1 MYDDE
6 DRPRYRY
13 RSGSRDYD
21 HGRGANYRR
30 SSRSPRGD
38 REEGEY
44 DYYRSRKDDDDV
56 DDGHARRRSP
66 GYHHPHHHSRPQY
79 DASLSYDDEQA
90 EHHDPDHAPPARSY
104 APPPARPSSTIIV
117 EGLPDDATDDDILD
131 GFASVSPDSK
141 VFHADRVRAIRLRNN
156 KRGRRI
162 GFVEFV
168 DVNAAADFLEYHY
181 PGLRFQ
187 LAHSRGVNSEMISVG
202 INYSWGR
209 EDEAVGRDDRS
220 RDMEDWNCP
229 ECAFMNY
236 GSRHQCH
243 RCRANRPPA
252 GSLDGHYRA
261 RDDIVSYGPKL
272 TGETDECPQQIPSQY
287 LVIRGFEP
295 SVTEETFANG
305 VKKLYVEANP
315 EAKKGTQNKLKS
327 TAPSVRSASLGAKPD
342 SLRRVFLLRDK
353 KTDEVMRYGFAE
365 FATFEDAQAAI
376 EKFKASPKFTISSK
390 PVSVAF
396 IHNGV
401 FVPHTGRVTD
411 ENSRFV
417 FNPIYNKDIFL
428 KYWDNRV
435 YPSILSVSGSV
446 DQAKKQSSDNAGS
459 PDKPDEA
466 QDGSG
471 KKLKRF
477 KVGLPATTAKPAIAM
492 GPQLQMW
499 AKKRAELVG
508 EAQAQAEL
516 AESTAS
522 SSAPSERE
530 RGSKRTGVKDS
541 YLSYS
546 DVDSLSC
553 FLCMRTFA
561 SSQAL
566 RDHEVL
572 NKDHIANLS
581 REGKREAATEKLA
594 AEGKRPQVVTL
605 RVFDSLHTPAGRM
618 YTSYADRESLHCL
631 ICERKFTKAA
641 VLSLHERESEMHR
654 QNLADQR
661 NIDRAISQLA
671 RMGKTPRKMM
681 PAKNKGLQYRDRA
694 RERRQAYNQP
704 GAPRRKAPKE
714 DTAPVKEPEKPAP
727 SKGAALLGK
736 MGWTAGEGLGADRAG
751 RTDVIAT
758 DMYAAGVGLGAEGG
772 KIGDAVEEAA
782 RKTKDNYSDFV
793 EVTRS
798 KARERFAHHD
808 ASLSIIPILQS
819 GDYRHREE
827 AWF

>member
-21 HGRGANYRR
+21 RGRGNYRR
-30 SSRSPRGD
+30 SSRSPRRD

-44 DYYRSRKDDDDV
+44 DYYRSRKGDY
-56 DDGHARRRSP
+56 R
-66 GYHHPHHHSRPQY
+66 
-79 DASLSYDDEQA
+79 
-90 EHHDPDHAPPARSY
+90 DPDHAPASRSPPARSY

-141 VFHADRVRAIRLRNN
+141 VFNADRVRAIRLRNN

-168 DVNAAADFLEYHY
+168 DVNAAADFLEFHY

-187 LAHSRGVNSEMISVG
+187 LAHSRGVNSELISVG

-209 EDEAVGRDDRS
+209 EDEAGGRDDR
-220 RDMEDWNCP
+220 RDLEDWNCP
-229 ECAFMNY
+229 ECSFMNY

-243 RCRANRPPA
+243 RCRVNRPPA
-252 GSLDGHYRA
+252 GSSDGHYRA
-261 RDDIVSYGPKL
+261 RDDSASYGISYGPKL
-272 TGETDECPQQIPSQY
+272 TGETDECPQQIPSPY

-295 SVTEETFANG
+295 SITEETFANG
-305 VKKLYVEANP
+305 VKKLYSEANP

-417 FNPIYNKDIFL
+417 FSPIYNKDICL

-435 YPSILSVSGSV
+435 YPSILTVSDAV
-446 DQAKKQSSDNAGS
+446 DSANKQSSENAGS
-459 PDKPDEA
+459 PEKPFDEAAGA

-471 KKLKRF
+471 KKLKKF
-477 KVGLPATTAKPAIAM
+477 KVGQPATTVKPTIAM

-516 AESTAS
+516 AEGIVPMPAQN
-522 SSAPSERE
+522 ERE
-530 RGSKRTGVKDS
+530 RVSKRTGIKDS
-541 YLSYS
+541 YISYS
-546 DVDSLSC
+546 DPDNLSC
-553 FLCMRTFA
+553 LLCMRKFV
-561 SSQAL
+561 SVQAL

-572 NKDHIANLS
+572 NKNHIANLS
-581 REGKREAATEKLA
+581 RDGKRDAAIEKLA
-594 AEGKRPQVVTL
+594 AEGKQPQVVTL
-605 RVFDSLHTPAGRM
+605 RVSNPLRVPSGGI
-618 YTSYADRESLHCL
+618 YTSYADRENLHCL
-631 ICERKFTKAA
+631 VCERKFTKAA

-671 RMGKTPRKMM
+671 RTGKTPRKMM
-681 PAKNKGLQYRDRA
+681 PAKNKGLHYRDRA

-714 DTAPVKEPEKPAP
+714 DAAPVKEPEKPSAP

-736 MGWTAGEGLGADRAG
+736 MGWTAGEGLGADRSG

-772 KIGDAVEEAA
+772 KIGDAAAEAA

-798 KARERFAHHD
+798 KARERYEK
-808 ASLSIIPILQS
+808 L
-819 GDYRHREE
+819 G
-827 AWF
+827 

>member
-21 HGRGANYRR
+21 HGRGNYRR
-30 SSRSPRGD
+30 TSRSPRGD

-44 DYYRSRKDDDDV
+44 DYYRSRKDDVDGDD
-56 DDGHARRRSP
+56 DHGRRSP
-66 GYHHPHHHSRPQY
+66 GYHHHHHHSRPPY
-79 DASLSYDDEQA
+79 DASLSYDDDQGDY
-90 EHHDPDHAPPARSY
+90 HDGDRAPASRSPPVRSY
-104 APPPARPSSTIIV
+104 APPPARPSPTIIV

-141 VFHADRVRAIRLRNN
+141 VFNADRVRAVRLRNN

-168 DVNAAADFLEYHY
+168 DVSAAADFLEYHY

-209 EDEAVGRDDRS
+209 EEEALGRDDRG
-220 RDMEDWNCP
+220 RDLEDWNCP

-236 GSRHQCH
+236 GSRYQCH
-243 RCRANRPPA
+243 RCRASRPPA
-252 GSLDGHYRA
+252 GSLEGSYRA

-295 SVTEETFANG
+295 SVTEESFANG
-305 VKKLYVEANP
+305 VKKLYVEVNP

-401 FVPHTGRVTD
+401 FVPHTGRVTED
-411 ENSRFV
+411 DRRSV

-428 KYWDNRV
+428 RYWDNRV
-435 YPSILSVSGSV
+435 YPSILTVSGVV
-446 DQAKKQSSDNAGS
+446 DPTKKRSPDNAGS
-459 PDKPDEA
+459 PEKLSEEA

-471 KKLKRF
+471 RKLKRF
-477 KVGLPATTAKPAIAM
+477 KAGQPTATAKPAIAM

-516 AESTAS
+516 AESN
-522 SSAPSERE
+522 APSPAQSERE
-530 RGSKRTGVKDS
+530 RSSKRTGVRDS

-546 DVDSLSC
+546 DLDSLSC
-553 FLCMRTFA
+553 FLCMRQFA

-581 REGKREAATEKLA
+581 REGKREAAIEKLTA
-594 AEGKRPQVVTL
+594 QGKRPQTVTL
-605 RVFDSLHTPAGRM
+605 RVFDSTHMPSGKI
-618 YTSYADRESLHCL
+618 YTSYADRDSLHCL
-631 ICERKFTKAA
+631 ICERKFNKAA
-641 VLSLHERESEMHR
+641 LLSLHERESEMHR

-671 RMGKTPRKMM
+671 RTGKTPRKMM
-681 PAKNKGLQYRDRA
+681 PARNKGLQYRDRA

-714 DTAPVKEPEKPAP
+714 DIAPAKEPDKPSAP

-772 KIGDAVEEAA
+772 KIGDAAEEAA

-798 KARERFAHHD
+798 KARERYEK
-808 ASLSIIPILQS
+808 L
-819 GDYRHREE
+819 G
-827 AWF
+827 

>member
-1 MYDDE
+1 
-6 DRPRYRY
+6 
-13 RSGSRDYD
+13 
-21 HGRGANYRR
+21 
-30 SSRSPRGD
+30 
-38 REEGEY
+38 
-44 DYYRSRKDDDDV
+44 
-56 DDGHARRRSP
+56 
-66 GYHHPHHHSRPQY
+66 
-79 DASLSYDDEQA
+79 
-90 EHHDPDHAPPARSY
+90 
-104 APPPARPSSTIIV
+104 
-117 EGLPDDATDDDILD
+117 
-131 GFASVSPDSK
+131 
-141 VFHADRVRAIRLRNN
+141 
-156 KRGRRI
+156 
-162 GFVEFV
+162 
-168 DVNAAADFLEYHY
+168 
-181 PGLRFQ
+181 
-187 LAHSRGVNSEMISVG
+187 MISVG

-209 EDEAVGRDDRS
+209 EEEALGRDDRG
-220 RDMEDWNCP
+220 RDLEDWNCP

-236 GSRHQCH
+236 GSRYQCH
-243 RCRANRPPA
+243 RCRASRPPA
-252 GSLDGHYRA
+252 GSLEGNYRA

-305 VKKLYVEANP
+305 VKKLYVEVNP

-401 FVPHTGRVTD
+401 FVPHTGRVTED
-411 ENSRFV
+411 DRRSV

-428 KYWDNRV
+428 RYWDNRV
-435 YPSILSVSGSV
+435 YPSILTVSGVV
-446 DQAKKQSSDNAGS
+446 DPTKKRSPDNAGS
-459 PDKPDEA
+459 PEKLSEEA

-471 KKLKRF
+471 RKLKRF
-477 KVGLPATTAKPAIAM
+477 KAGQPTATAKPAIAM

-516 AESTAS
+516 AESN
-522 SSAPSERE
+522 APSPAQSERE
-530 RGSKRTGVKDS
+530 RSSKRTGVRDS

-546 DVDSLSC
+546 DPDSLSC
-553 FLCMRTFA
+553 FLCMRQFA

-572 NKDHIANLS
+572 NRDHIINLS
-581 REGKREAATEKLA
+581 RESKREAAIEKLTA
-594 AEGKRPQVVTL
+594 QGKRPQTVTL
-605 RVFDSLHTPAGRM
+605 RVFDSTHMPSGKI
-618 YTSYADRESLHCL
+618 YTSYADRDSLHCL
-631 ICERKFTKAA
+631 ICERKFNKAA
-641 VLSLHERESEMHR
+641 LLSLHERESEMHR

-671 RMGKTPRKMM
+671 RTGKTPRKMM
-681 PAKNKGLQYRDRA
+681 PARNKGLQYRDRA

-714 DTAPVKEPEKPAP
+714 DIAPAKEPDKPSAP

-772 KIGDAVEEAA
+772 KIGDAAEEAA

-798 KARERFAHHD
+798 KARERYEK
-808 ASLSIIPILQS
+808 L
-819 GDYRHREE
+819 G
-827 AWF
+827 